1 MNTTRWSGRHGK
13 GEMRI
18 RRADKR
24 AEAEE
29 RNARHRTEIA
39 RIAADHNISERE
51 ARRIYAG
58 RYPMAVRKAE
68 LARRRAA

>member
-1 MNTTRWSGRHGK
+1 MSYRWNGRYGK

-18 RRADKR
+18 RRAVKR
-24 AEAEE
+24 DEAAE
-29 RNARHRTEIA
+29 RRTRYQAEIA

-51 ARRIYAG
+51 AKRIYAG

-68 LARRRAA
+68 LARARAA